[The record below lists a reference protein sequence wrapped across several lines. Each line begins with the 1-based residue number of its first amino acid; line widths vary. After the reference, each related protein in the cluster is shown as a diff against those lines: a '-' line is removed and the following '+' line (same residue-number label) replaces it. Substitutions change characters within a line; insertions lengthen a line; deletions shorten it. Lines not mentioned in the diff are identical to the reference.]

1 MFSAMPIFANDIVI
15 ISVKTGIL
23 FFIVFF
29 FFFLQTF
36 ILLLQ
41 KKEQEMDRT
50 SDEKN
55 KRLFISSYFC
65 LLIKDHDFSPG
76 RTEQNV
82 NKRELRPTAVK
93 HQILSCLV
101 CIGSPGPGCSL
112 RTLMPV
118 TVPLQPAILETFV
131 NGKLPKCLV
140 IDKKQ
145 KI

>member
-1 MFSAMPIFANDIVI
+1 MFSTMPIFANDIVI

-23 FFIVFF
+23 LLFF
-29 FFFLQTF
+29 FFGRLSFYF
-36 ILLLQ
+36 CR

-55 KRLFISSYFC
+55 ERLFISSYFC

-82 NKRELRPTAVK
+82 KKRELRPTAVK

-101 CIGSPGPGCSL
+101 WIGVSWPRL
-112 RTLMPV
+112 
-118 TVPLQPAILETFV
+118 
-131 NGKLPKCLV
+131 
-140 IDKKQ
+140 
-145 KI
+145 